1 MPIWRRRGKSGA
13 IPAGSPPTAAPPTM
27 NPATMNPPTAAPRPA
42 VAGTLTP
49 ARLVDIC
56 VVFDTTGSMS
66 GKIKGLINSM
76 TDFVDQL
83 GRVALDWRISV
94 LPFGDLTIRGDRVV
108 TSLPFVNTAERAK
121 KQLREMPRFSG
132 GGNVGESSIEAVL
145 GAASKPWRDGAVR
158 IVILLTDE
166 PALKPERSEEVLATL
181 LSSEIITFVASPD
194 HEYYKD
200 WAERTEGEWFRIGK
214 SMDTG
219 ALMDL
224 LHRLVGDV
232 AAVAAEVIEKAGGNY
247 GEYLRL
253 AAESKAAEGS
263 LVEEA

>member
-1 MPIWRRRGKSGA
+1 MTP
-13 IPAGSPPTAAPPTM
+13 
-27 NPATMNPPTAAPRPA
+27 PATAPHPE
-42 VAGTLTP
+42 VAGLLAP
-49 ARLVDIC
+49 ARLADIC

-94 LPFGDLTIRGDRVV
+94 LPFGDLTITGDRVV
-108 TSLPFVNTAERAK
+108 TTLPFVNTAERAK
-121 KQLREMPRFSG
+121 EQLREMPRFSG

-145 GAASKPWRDGAVR
+145 GATSKPWRDGAVR

-166 PALKPERSEEVLATL
+166 PALEPERSDDVLATL
-181 LSSEIITFVASPD
+181 LSSEIITFVAGPD

-200 WAERTEGEWFRIGK
+200 WAARTEGEWFQIGQ

-232 AAVAAEVIEKAGGNY
+232 AAVAADVIEKAGGNY
-247 GEYLRL
+247 GEYLRR
-253 AAESKAAEGS
+253 AAESRAAESRAAESRAAENSAAAEGS